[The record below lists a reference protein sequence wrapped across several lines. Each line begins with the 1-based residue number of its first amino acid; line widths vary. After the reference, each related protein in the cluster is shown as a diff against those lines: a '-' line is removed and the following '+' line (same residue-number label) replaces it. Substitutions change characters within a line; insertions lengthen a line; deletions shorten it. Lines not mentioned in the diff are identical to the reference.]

1 MRKNVRKYLKIYW
14 RKHGAFKLSLL
25 LSAQFKK
32 SFHNGMEFIEEIEDT
47 QAAPLLKT
55 KAFLVEN
62 LK

>member
-1 MRKNVRKYLKIYW
+1 M
-14 RKHGAFKLSLL
+14 

-32 SFHNGMEFIEEIEDT
+32 SFHNGIEFVQEIEDT